1 MYDILKNTINTIN
14 KSKKNRCF
22 FFGNTVKRENSN
34 FYVTPVR
41 ENQKFI
47 YGGAVIFNNF
57 SAKKIARIVDGKVDF
72 ILVDTEKKVISNKKK
87 MDHAVNL
94 ERSVKESIKKTKI
107 FTYKGNDLA
116 VEAAGTL
123 LNNYFLKDIRG
134 IGGKNILILGSG
146 NVGFKLGMKLVEGG
160 AAVFLYRRKKKILR
174 NSVNTINKII
184 PKGTYAKATIINNLN
199 LDMEKFHI
207 IIGATNGTPLLTLEH
222 VNNFHSNVFVL
233 DIGKGILKK
242 DALKLALVRKI
253 NLYRLDV
260 TPAYNAYLENITTT
274 QKLYNLNLKRSL
286 IYKNLKLI
294 KRGILSDENSIVVD
308 NVSAPKKIYGIS
320 DGYGSF
326 KKMQKKKLK
335 YLQKKLY
342 RKNKQI

>member
-1 MYDILKNTINTIN
+1 
-14 KSKKNRCF
+14 
-22 FFGNTVKRENSN
+22 
-34 FYVTPVR
+34 
-41 ENQKFI
+41 
-47 YGGAVIFNNF
+47 
-57 SAKKIARIVDGKVDF
+57 
-72 ILVDTEKKVISNKKK
+72 
-87 MDHAVNL
+87 
-94 ERSVKESIKKTKI
+94 
-107 FTYKGNDLA
+107 
-116 VEAAGTL
+116 
-123 LNNYFLKDIRG
+123 
-134 IGGKNILILGSG
+134 
-146 NVGFKLGMKLVEGG
+146 
-160 AAVFLYRRKKKILR
+160 
-174 NSVNTINKII
+174 
-184 PKGTYAKATIINNLN
+184 
-199 LDMEKFHI
+199 MEKFHI

-286 IYKNLKLI
+286 IYKNLKLV

-335 YLQKKLY
+335 YLQKKIIS
-342 RKNKQI
+342 KK